1 MKPTVAFSKKTRKAK
16 NKNFVVFLLLVILFG
31 VYGEKNADTY

>member
-1 MKPTVAFSKKTRKAK
+1 MKPTVAFSKQTRKAK

-31 VYGEKNADTY
+31 VYGKKNADTY